1 MSASGRAGARTDA
14 GAAGAGLIILAATCF
29 GTLGPISRFAADAGV
44 EPLGLVAWRSGI
56 GTLCMVVFVA
66 LTRRS
71 LASLR
76 VASIPARQRR
86 FLLGAAAANALL
98 NTAIFIAFGR
108 VSIALALLVFYL
120 YPAFVAIASMIWF
133 GDRPS
138 AGRWAALGISLL
150 GMVLVVASGAELNR
164 LDLLGLLL
172 ALCAAVA
179 QAFYVL
185 AARHGFGSVGGAEA
199 GALTTAAATVL
210 VVVAGL
216 VIGQGAVF
224 VQPTAG
230 GNALA
235 AVLVAGTIG
244 AGIPTV
250 AFISGIR
257 LIGAP
262 RGAILATLEPVVGV
276 VLAALL
282 LGEVPGPLQ
291 IGGGILIIGA
301 GILLQLQPEGGV
313 AEHEA
318 LAGS

>member
-1 MSASGRAGARTDA
+1 VSASGRAGARTDA

-76 VASIPARQRR
+76 VASIPGRQRR

-120 YPAFVAIASMIWF
+120 YPAFVAIASMMRF
-133 GDRPS
+133 GDRTS

-164 LDLLGLLL
+164 LDVLGLLL

-224 VQPTAG
+224 VQPAAG
-230 GNALA
+230 GNALL

-291 IGGGILIIGA
+291 IVGGILIIVA
-301 GILLQLQPEGGV
+301 AILLQLQPEGGV